1 MRPAS
6 KEQHA
11 NTTRTFCDAQRHVV
25 RAALQTPVEII
36 CTCLLPIC
44 LSKEMLFA
52 SFWNASE
59 LQWTSLAL
67 MRRLLLKIRQLL
79 PPQIPCA
86 RIAKQIATW
95 MHYPPDQK
103 LSSRMFPA
111 HATRTDEAMSMLP
124 VDADVLMRS

>member
-11 NTTRTFCDAQRHVV
+11 KTTRTFCDAQRHVV

-36 CTCLLPIC
+36 CTCLLPIW

-52 SFWNASE
+52 SFWKASE

-67 MRRLLLKIRQLL
+67 MRRLPLKLRQLL
-79 PPQIPCA
+79 PPRIPCA
-86 RIAKQIATW
+86 RMAKQIAAW

-103 LSSRMFPA
+103 LLSRMFPA
-111 HATRTDEAMSMLP
+111 RATRTDVAISMLP
-124 VDADVLMRS
+124 VDADGLMRK